1 MSLLKALKPH
11 SAIKQPIISKKQ
23 KIGNKNNQPWF
34 GKQCS
39 EARKD
44 FLNAKHR
51 YNKVQNVENKTYL
64 KHKGKNTKKLYI
76 NTIPNILSQMQAT

>member
-1 MSLLKALKPH
+1 MPLLKALKPH
-11 SAIKQPIISKKQ
+11 SAIKKQPIISKTQ

-51 YNKVQNVENKTYL
+51 YNTVKNVENKTYI
-64 KHKGKNTKKLYI
+64 KTKEKKIQKSY
-76 NTIPNILSQMQAT
+76 T